1 MKCVAFGQVFLK
13 GEVQRG
19 GLQPGLHPDA
29 AILPAQGLRQVP
41 DRHELRAVKDRGQGG
56 NA

>member
-41 DRHELRAVKDRGQGG
+41 DRHELRAVKD
-56 NA
+56 